1 MDDIF
6 RVLAE
11 TESEEE
17 ADDDDQEQLATS
29 LAILFA
35 GMEAS
40 HYERIRRRNPSR
52 LYLTRPQLLPDPRF
66 HTPWQRL
73 RASRNDR
80 AYITTMGF
88 DIATFDVILAAGF
101 ARLWDGTPIP
111 RVDTSMVGR
120 SRPGARSLDAV
131 GALGLVL
138 HYLNSTM

>member
-40 HYERIRRRNPSR
+40 HYERIRRCNPSR
-52 LYLTRPQLLPDPRF
+52 LYLTRPQLLPDPHF

-73 RASRNDR
+73 QHSPNDR

-88 DIATFDVILAAGF
+88 YIAPFDVILAAGF
-101 ARLWDGTPIP
+101 AMLWDGSPIP
-111 RVDTSMVGR
+111 RFDTSMVGR
-120 SRPGARSLDAV
+120 S
-131 GALGLVL
+131 
-138 HYLNSTM
+138 